1 MIRYTDKQQS
11 ENLEPLQLRE
21 LAGDCRI
28 KLEKPGRDYIKQGK
42 TEKIVID
49 GKSFNVQTDEA
60 VKYFF
65 GVRLYVFHL
74 KATR

>member
-1 MIRYTDKQQS
+1 MEKSKNGMVMEVKINMKS
-11 ENLEPLQLRE
+11 EQTIGYDP
-21 LAGDCRI
+21 I
-28 KLEKPGRDYIKQGK
+28 KLTTL

-49 GKSFNVQTDEA
+49 GKSFNVKTDEA

-65 GVRLYVFHL
+65 GVRRYVFHL